1 MPVEVKMPK
10 LGLTMEAGRIVEWK
24 KKEGDKVEEGET
36 LLVVETE
43 KITNEVKS
51 PASGIVAKILANPGD
66 EVPVGQVIAIIVESL
81 EELEKNRRESASSK
95 AVSEEPVGEGVE
107 SKAITPP
114 ERQPIIATA
123 SVATGLSKRPKATP
137 AARRLAARYGID
149 LSKVKGT
156 GPRGMVTEQD
166 VKRYLEEAEATEKK
180 AEAVAPTGLMKLPS
194 EEVTQV
200 GPVKGRVVEPS
211 PMRARIASNL
221 YKSYSQAIHTT
232 LFMDVCVDK
241 LVELRGMIAKEK
253 RPSIT
258 AFVVKAVAEALVKH
272 PYMNAGMIDGKI
284 IMYDDINIGVAVA
297 LEDGLIVPVV
307 KHADKKNIGV
317 ISREIEELSR
327 KAREGNLSIEDVEGS
342 TFSVSNLGMYDID
355 YFAPIIFPGHAGI
368 LGVGRLR
375 DVASPGRDGGVIFKK
390 CMTLSITFDHRVTDG
405 AQAAMFLKTVKRYL
419 EEPLELLLGL

>member
-1 MPVEVKMPK
+1 MPIEVKMPK
-10 LGLTMEAGRIVEWK
+10 LGLTMETGRIVEWK

-51 PASGIVAKILANPGD
+51 PASGIVAKILASPGD
-66 EVPVGQVIAIIVESL
+66 EVPVGQVIAIIVESS
-81 EELEKNRRESASSK
+81 EELEKTRKESALPK
-95 AVSEEPVGEGVE
+95 AVTAETVEKSTEKKASTPTEG
-107 SKAITPP
+107 
-114 ERQPIIATA
+114 QPAIATVSGTA
-123 SVATGLSKRPKATP
+123 GLVKRPKATP
-137 AARRLAARYGID
+137 AARRLAARYEID

-166 VKRYLEEAEATEKK
+166 VRRYLEEIETQEKK
-180 AEAVAPTGLMKLPS
+180 AEAVAPPVLSKPPS
-194 EEVTQV
+194 EEVTAV
-200 GPVKGRVVEPS
+200 GPVKGRLMEPS

-272 PYMNAGMIDGKI
+272 PYMNAGMIIGKI
-284 IMYDDINIGVAVA
+284 IMYDDVNVGVAVA
-297 LEDGLIVPVV
+297 LEDGLIVPVI
-307 KHADKKNIGV
+307 KHADKKSIGV

-327 KAREGNLSIEDVEGS
+327 KARDGTLSIEDVEGS

-375 DVASPGRDGGVIFKK
+375 DVASPGEDGGVVFKK